1 MAISST
7 SSRRSSRG
15 ARLRELPVAMPAAP
29 MMRTY
34 CTYYSGCRKRTLL
47 IALVLTGALVVGLA
61 ELAVRGWM
69 VRAKTR
75 PGRSCRAAVSGAAG
89 SAKPLGVHVVR
100 SAWACM

>member
-1 MAISST
+1 MMSSEGVQDDGRWQGM
-7 SSRRSSRG
+7 SRLG
-15 ARLRELPVAMPAAP
+15 
-29 MMRTY
+29 
-34 CTYYSGCRKRTLL
+34 RKL
-47 IALVLTGALVVGLA
+47 IALILTGALVVGLA

-89 SAKPLGVHVVR
+89 SAKPLDVHIVW